1 MSLSTSL
8 WRFANPALFL
18 TATQKILP
26 LLWTGAIVTTILG
39 LGWGFFFTPNDY
51 QQGSSVKIM
60 FVHVPAAM
68 MAINCW
74 VMMLVAC
81 FGLVYP
87 PSSCI
92 RPCCPRRR
100 PCRVNFHLDW
110 FGQRGVMGR
119 TDLGDLLGV
128 GSTAILVFNS
138 AILLY
143 RVYRLGDGQHQI
155 QTKLPT
161 SARCSVWLGRSLPFY
176 RVMRCRFWEQGL
188 HQGSSIPVIATGER
202 KIDAVFFYPLILTMV
217 GFFLIFIALVL
228 VRTGNEIRTRQ
239 TAMLN
244 TLILEETDA

>member
-1 MSLSTSL
+1 MSPPTSL

-18 TATQKILP
+18 MSTQKILP
-26 LLWTGAIVTTILG
+26 LLWTVAIITTALG

-60 FVHVPAAM
+60 FIHVPAAM

-81 FGLVYP
+81 LVWFIRRHHVSALAARAAAPVGLIFTLIGLASGALWGAPIWGTYWAWDP
-87 PSSCI
+87 RLSSFLI
-92 RPCCPRRR
+92 LL
-100 PCRVNFHLDW
+100 FFYIGFIAL
-110 FGQRGVMGR
+110 GR
-119 TDLGDLLGV
+119 ATPNPDKAADLCTLLCMV
-128 GSTAILVFNS
+128 GSVFAFLS
-138 AILLY
+138 RYA
-143 RVYRLGDGQHQI
+143 V
-155 QTKLPT
+155 
-161 SARCSVWLGRSLPFY
+161 
-176 RVMRCRFWEQGL
+176 RFWEQGL